1 MKIWAYLAIFVLV
14 IGAAGAAAKSIH
26 SAGYNKRDREVQQDI
41 IDAQIQAAAD
51 AEARWSAS
59 VVAATQAI
67 RVEERI
73 VEKIREVEIEIPKV
87 VERIVELT
95 PECADLGPA
104 YAGMLNNQVRAGN
117 GIQIASPTDTADAG
131 LQSPD

>member
-1 MKIWAYLAIFVLV
+1 MKIWAYVALAVL
-14 IGAAGAAAKSIH
+14 ILGAAGAAAKSIH

-41 IDAQIQAAAD
+41 IEAQVKAAED

-59 VVAATQAI
+59 VKAATEAI
-67 RVEERI
+67 RVEEVI
-73 VEKIREVEIEIPKV
+73 VERIREVEIEIPKV

-117 GIQIASPTDTADAG
+117 GIQIASPADAADAG
-131 LQSPD
+131 LQDPN

>member
-1 MKIWAYLAIFVLV
+1 MKIWAYVILATFIL
-14 IGAAGAAAKSIH
+14 GAAGAAAKSLH

-41 IDAQIQAAAD
+41 IDAQVRAAEE

-59 VVAATQAI
+59 VKAATEAI
-67 RVEERI
+67 RVEEVI
-73 VEKIREVEIEIPKV
+73 VERIREVEIEIPKV

-117 GIQIASPTDTADAG
+117 GIQIASPADAADGG
-131 LQSPD
+131 LQSPN

>member
-1 MKIWAYLAIFVLV
+1 MKVWAYLAILALV
-14 IGAAGAAAKSIH
+14 IGAAGAAAKSLH

-41 IDAQIQAAAD
+41 IEAQAQAAAD

-95 PECADLGPA
+95 PECADLGPD
-104 YAGMLNNQVRAGN
+104 YAGLLNNQIRAGN
-117 GIQIASPTDTADAG
+117 GIQIATLADGVDGG
-131 LQSPD
+131 LQTPD

>member
-26 SAGYNKRDREVQQDI
+26 SAGYNKRDQEVQQDI

-117 GIQIASPTDTADAG
+117 GIQIASPTDAADAG